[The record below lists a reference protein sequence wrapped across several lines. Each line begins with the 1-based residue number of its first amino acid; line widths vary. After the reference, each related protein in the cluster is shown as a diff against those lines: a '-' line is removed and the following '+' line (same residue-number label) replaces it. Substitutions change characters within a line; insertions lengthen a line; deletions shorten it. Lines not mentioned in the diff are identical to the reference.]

1 MIFPI
6 TSARA
11 HTLSA
16 AVPRNKSANPP
27 LYA

>member
-27 LYA
+27 FDA